1 MGFMYFFV
9 PKLYSSIKNVGEKY
23 SGEMNFRQWWEN
35 VTFTQQ
41 LIVRFEHNPHS
52 VLSYTPKMKN
62 ILSYN
67 DYNIKL
73 SIKKS
78 QKRKRKKQ

>member
-35 VTFTQQ
+35 VTFT
-41 LIVRFEHNPHS
+41 
-52 VLSYTPKMKN
+52 
-62 ILSYN
+62 
-67 DYNIKL
+67 
-73 SIKKS
+73 
-78 QKRKRKKQ
+78 